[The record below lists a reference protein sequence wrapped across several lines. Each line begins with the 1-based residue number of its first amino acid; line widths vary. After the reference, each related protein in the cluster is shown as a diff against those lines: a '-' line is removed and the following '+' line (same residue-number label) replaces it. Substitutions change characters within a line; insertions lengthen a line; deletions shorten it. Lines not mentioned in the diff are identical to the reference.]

1 MVMTPTGHRSR
12 PHPGPLPGGEGAG
25 VEKLLV
31 AGLRG
36 FCAGVVRAIDV
47 VERALEV
54 CEGPVYVRKEIIHNR
69 YVVDELRGKGACFV
83 EEVDEVPDGS
93 WLIYSAHGISP
104 TVRKAARDK
113 KLRTI
118 DATCPLVTK
127 VHLEAIHYARK
138 NYTII
143 LIGHREHDETIGTL
157 GEAPGA
163 IRLVGTRGEAEAV
176 EVPDPEKVA
185 YLTQTTLS
193 LDDTREI
200 VEVLKRRFPAMVS
213 PAKGDIC
220 YATQNRQ
227 DAVKAM
233 AANVD
238 ALLVLGAPNS
248 SNSLRLCEVGRA
260 CDVPSYLIE
269 RATDIRPEWLAGVR
283 VLGLTASASAP
294 EILVQEV
301 VDFARQKLGVR
312 SVEEFETV
320 KEDVNFALPTE
331 LKELAAASRPASG

>member
-1 MVMTPTGHRSR
+1 MVAAADHGSSAKP
-12 PHPGPLPGGEGAG
+12 AVK

-47 VERALEV
+47 VEKALEV
-54 CEGPVYVRKEIIHNR
+54 CEGPVYVRREIIHNR
-69 YVVDELRGKGACFV
+69 FVVDELRAKGARFV

-93 WLIYSAHGISP
+93 WLVFSAHGVAP
-104 TVRKAARDK
+104 DVRQRAHARGLK
-113 KLRTI
+113 TI

-127 VHLEAIHYARK
+127 VHLEAIHYAK
-138 NYTII
+138 QGYSIL
-143 LIGHREHDETIGTL
+143 LIGHEDHDETTGTL

-163 IRLVGTRGEAEAV
+163 MLLIETKEDAEAV
-176 EVPDPEKVA
+176 VVPDPNRVA

-200 VEVLKRRFPAMVS
+200 LEILKHRFPKLVG
-213 PAKGDIC
+213 PGKQDIC

-233 AANVD
+233 VPHVD
-238 ALLVLGAPNS
+238 LLLVLGAPNS
-248 SNSLRLCEVGRA
+248 SNSLRMCEVARA
-260 CDVPSYLIE
+260 EGATSHLIE
-269 RATDIRPEWLAGVR
+269 RASDIRPEWLEGVR
-283 VLGLTASASAP
+283 VMGLTASASAP

-301 VDFARQKLGVR
+301 VQFAREKLGVQD
-312 SVEEFETV
+312 VQQFETV
-320 KEDVNFALPTE
+320 HEDVVFPLPNE
-331 LKELAAASRPASG
+331 LKTLLPAV